1 MTIKRREFLGTVAAG
16 SAVLTMPGFLSGCG
30 IQSAMGIGGKTPE
43 NPFMEWFGVDQPTVA
58 RVMSELTARGAD
70 AADVYFQHSRS
81 NSLTL
86 EDGIVSSANSRIR
99 QGVGLRVVIGEQ
111 TGYAFTED
119 LTLPSMLAAARTA
132 SAIAS
137 GSQVVAPQSFN
148 PSSAGDLYTTTVP
161 WANVGIDQKL
171 PILKM
176 VEAKTKAKDPAI
188 DKVAVFWADG
198 TGVMSE
204 LTARGADAA
213 DVYFQHSRSNSLTLE
228 DGIVSSANS
237 RIRQGVGLRV
247 VIGEQT
253 GYAFTEDLTLPSM
266 LAAARTASA
275 IASGSQVVA
284 PQSFNPSSAGDLYTT
299 TVPWANV
306 GIDQKLP
313 ILKMV
318 EAKTKAK
325 DPAIDKVAVF
335 WADGDER
342 VMIATLDGRLV
353 MDHRPMTRVTVVATA
368 KKGDET
374 QTGYSNIAAREE
386 ISWYTEER
394 LNRMVDEAVERTMI
408 QFEARRPPAGEM
420 PVILASGASGI
431 LLHEAI
437 GHGMEADFNRKGT
450 SIYTDMMGKKVAEPF
465 VTVVDQA
472 DIPNERGALNFDDEG
487 NKAGRTVMVE
497 DGILKSYLHDQIS
510 AQQYGLKPTGSG
522 RRESY
527 RFAPMPRMTCTF
539 MEDGPHTKDEII
551 AAVDHGII
559 CETYT
564 NGQVQIG
571 AGDFTFYVKNGWLV
585 EKGKVTAP
593 IKDVNIIGNGPEA
606 LKRIT
611 MVANDA
617 RLDTGGWTCG
627 KNGQS
632 VPVSQGIPTVL
643 VSNMTV
649 GGENVS

>member
-1 MTIKRREFLGTVAAG
+1 MTIKRRDFLGSVAAG
-16 SAVLTMPGFLSGCG
+16 GAIITMPGFLSGCG
-30 IQSAMGIGGKTPE
+30 VQTATAIASATPE
-43 NPFMEWFGVDQPTVA
+43 NPFMEWFGVDQAVVA
-58 RVMSELTARGAD
+58 RVMSELTSRGAD
-70 AADVYFQHSRS
+70 TADLYFQHTRN

-86 EDGIVSSANSRIR
+86 EDGIVSSANSGIQ

-119 LTLPSMLAAARTA
+119 LTMQSMLAAARTA

-148 PSSAGDLYTTTVP
+148 PLATGTLYTTTVP
-161 WANVGIDQKL
+161 WADVGVAQKL
-171 PILKM
+171 PVMKFI
-176 VEAKTKAKDPAI
+176 EQQAKSQDTAI
-188 DKVAVFWADG
+188 EKVAVYW
-198 TGVMSE
+198 
-204 LTARGADAA
+204 R
-213 DVYFQHSRSNSLTLE
+213 
-228 DGIVSSANS
+228 
-237 RIRQGVGLRV
+237 
-247 VIGEQT
+247 
-253 GYAFTEDLTLPSM
+253 
-266 LAAARTASA
+266 
-275 IASGSQVVA
+275 
-284 PQSFNPSSAGDLYTT
+284 
-299 TVPWANV
+299 
-306 GIDQKLP
+306 
-313 ILKMV
+313 
-318 EAKTKAK
+318 
-325 DPAIDKVAVF
+325 
-335 WADGDER
+335 DGDER
-342 VMIATLDGRLV
+342 VMIATLDGKLV
-353 MDHRPMTRVTVVATA
+353 TDHRPMARVTVVVTA

-386 ISWYTEER
+386 FSWFSEER
-394 LNRMVDEAVERTMI
+394 LSKMVDEAVGRTMI
-408 QFEARRPPAGEM
+408 QFEAKRPPAGEM
-420 PVILASGASGI
+420 PVILAAGASGI

-450 SIYTDMMGKKVAEPF
+450 SIYSDMMGKKVAEPF

-472 DIPNERGALNFDDEG
+472 DIPRERGALNYDDEG

-497 DGILKSYLHDQIS
+497 NGVLKSYLHDQIS
-510 AQQYGLKPTGSG
+510 AKQYDLKPTGSG
-522 RRESY
+522 RRQSY
-527 RFAPMPRMTCTF
+527 QYAPMPRMSCTF

-571 AGDFTFYVKNGWLV
+571 AGDYTFYVKNGWLV
-585 EKGKVTAP
+585 EGGKITAP
-593 IKDVNIIGNGPEA
+593 IKDVNIIGNGPES

-643 VSNMTV
+643 VSKMTV

>member
-1 MTIKRREFLGTVAAG
+1 MTIKRRDFLGSVAAG
-16 SAVLTMPGFLSGCG
+16 SAIITMPGFLSGCG
-30 IQSAMGIGGKTPE
+30 VQTATAIASATPE
-43 NPFMEWFGVDQPTVA
+43 NPFMEWFGVDQAVVA
-58 RVMSELTARGAD
+58 RVMSELTSRGAD
-70 AADVYFQHSRS
+70 TADLYFQHTRN

-86 EDGIVSSANSRIR
+86 EDGIVSSANSGIQ

-119 LTLPSMLAAARTA
+119 LTMQSMLAAARTA

-148 PSSAGDLYTTTVP
+148 PLATGTLYTTTVP
-161 WANVGIDQKL
+161 WADVGVAQKL
-171 PILKM
+171 PVMKFI
-176 VEAKTKAKDPAI
+176 EQQAKSKDAAI
-188 DKVAVFWADG
+188 EKVAVYW
-198 TGVMSE
+198 
-204 LTARGADAA
+204 R
-213 DVYFQHSRSNSLTLE
+213 
-228 DGIVSSANS
+228 
-237 RIRQGVGLRV
+237 
-247 VIGEQT
+247 
-253 GYAFTEDLTLPSM
+253 
-266 LAAARTASA
+266 
-275 IASGSQVVA
+275 
-284 PQSFNPSSAGDLYTT
+284 
-299 TVPWANV
+299 
-306 GIDQKLP
+306 
-313 ILKMV
+313 
-318 EAKTKAK
+318 
-325 DPAIDKVAVF
+325 
-335 WADGDER
+335 DGDER
-342 VMIATLDGRLV
+342 VMIATLDGKLV
-353 MDHRPMTRVTVVATA
+353 TDHRPMARVTVVVTA
-368 KKGDET
+368 KKGDEI

-386 ISWYTEER
+386 FSWFSEER
-394 LNRMVDEAVERTMI
+394 LSKMVVEAVDRTMI
-408 QFEARRPPAGEM
+408 QFEAKRPPAGEM
-420 PVILASGASGI
+420 PVILAAGASGI

-450 SIYTDMMGKKVAEPF
+450 SIYSDMMGKKVAESF

-472 DIPNERGALNFDDEG
+472 DIPRERGALNYDDEG

-497 DGILKSYLHDQIS
+497 NGILKSYLHDQIS
-510 AQQYGLKPTGSG
+510 AKQYDIKPTGSG

-527 RFAPMPRMTCTF
+527 QYAPMPRMTCTF
-539 MEDGPHTKDEII
+539 MEDGPHSRDEII

-585 EKGKVTAP
+585 EGGKITAP
-593 IKDVNIIGNGPEA
+593 IKDVNIIGNGPES

-643 VSNMTV
+643 VSKMTV